1 MGSSIKGHE
10 DFDFQNSSDYS
21 EGLADFNYFRLIYL
35 MLPRN
40 REMFNLGCFIAYFM
54 FQHWTQNQLFALLI
68 LNKSEEGTLI
78 TKA

>member
-1 MGSSIKGHE
+1 MDSFIKGPK

-21 EGLADFNYFRLIYL
+21 EGLANFNYFRLIYL

-40 REMFNLGCFIAYFM
+40 REMFKPGCFIAYFM
-54 FQHWTQNQLFALLI
+54 FKQWTQKQLFALLI
-68 LNKSEEGTLI
+68 LNKPEEGTLI